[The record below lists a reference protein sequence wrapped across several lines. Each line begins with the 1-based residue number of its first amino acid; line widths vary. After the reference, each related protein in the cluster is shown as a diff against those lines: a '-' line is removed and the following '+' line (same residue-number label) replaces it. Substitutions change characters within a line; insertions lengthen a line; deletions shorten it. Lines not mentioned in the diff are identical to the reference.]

1 MKSHEVSFAAVKQGV
16 TMEAALRHYQVD
28 DLKGGRGGRYRG
40 RCPIHR
46 GEGRDAFHVDVTRK
60 IFHCFSCGAGGD
72 VLDLVALLN
81 QCTLREAALQLQDWF
96 PGAATRGD
104 RPTRQRVTKGNIC
117 VNPPLRFTLRSL
129 DGSHAYLAAREIKE
143 GTAAQFGVGF
153 YRGPGLMSGR
163 VVIPI
168 QDERGRLVAYAGRAV
183 DGSEPRYRF
192 PAGFGKSQV
201 LFNFHR
207 AAATRSDT
215 VLVVEGF
222 FDCLRVSQAGFESVV
237 ALMGTELYGHPAQLL
252 RDRFRRVAL
261 MLDGDAAGRL
271 GRDRVAARLRDPCE
285 VRLIGLPEGA
295 QPDQLPDRALRELIG
310 RATDWGQVECWEG

>member
-1 MKSHEVSFAAVKQGV
+1 MKSPEVNFAAVKQRV
-16 TMEAALRHYQVD
+16 RMEAVLRHYQVNP
-28 DLKGGRGGRYRG
+28 LQGRGGRYRG
-40 RCPIHR
+40 RCPIHQ
-46 GEGRDAFHVDVTRK
+46 GEGRDAFHVDVQRK

-96 PGAATRGD
+96 LGGVRGEE
-104 RPTRQRVTKGNIC
+104 RPRRQRVTKGNSC
-117 VNPPLRFTLRSL
+117 VNPPLWFTLRGV
-129 DGSHAYLAAREIKE
+129 DGCHAYLAAREIQE
-143 GTAAQFGVGF
+143 GTAARFGMGF

-168 QDERGRLVAYAGRAV
+168 HDEGGRLVAYAGRSV

-237 ALMGTELYGHPAQLL
+237 ALMGTELYQHPAQLL
-252 RDRFRRVAL
+252 RDRFRGVVL
-261 MLDGDAAGRL
+261 MLDGDAAGR
-271 GRDRVAARLRDPCE
+271 GARERVTARLRDQCE
-285 VRLIGLPEGA
+285 VRVIGLPEGA
-295 QPDQLPDRALRELIG
+295 QPDQLPDCALRRWIESAIKDG
-310 RATDWGQVECWEG
+310 SR